1 MTVTTAPSRKR
12 QTVAA
17 RRTGYA
23 IAIVVN
29 AMVLFAANVWPGWEA
44 VPFLTSD
51 AALVMG
57 LVNASLIVSLVVNVV
72 YLFRDPRWVRALGDL
87 LTTSVGLAAMVRIWQ
102 VSPFDFGD
110 SEFEWIRVVQ
120 ILLFVGIVGS
130 VIGIVTAI
138 VSLVRSGRGD
148 PD

>member
-12 QTVAA
+12 PAVGA

-23 IAIVVN
+23 ISIVVN
-29 AMVLFAANVWPGWEA
+29 AMMLFAANVWPGWEA
-44 VPFLTSD
+44 VPFLTAD
-51 AALVMG
+51 TALVMG
-57 LVNASLIVSLVVNVV
+57 LVNASLVVGLVVNVV

-110 SEFEWIRVVQ
+110 SDFEWIRVVQ

-130 VIGIVTAI
+130 IIGIVTAI